1 MRNEFIKKLIELA
14 KVDQRIVLLTADLGF
29 SVVEEFAKNF
39 PDRFYNVGVSE
50 QNMIGLA
57 TGLAKDGF
65 IPFVYSIAP
74 FVLLRPFEFVR
85 NGPVFH
91 RLPVRFVGIGC
102 GFEYGTLGST
112 HHLLEDIA
120 LVRSQPEFMYVAP
133 SNDTQTPQALEKT
146 YQAAGP
152 IFYRVGKGS
161 TKILEQQKEFNP
173 QQLQIIQN
181 GEKVILFSLGAICA
195 EAEIA
200 VKNLLQ
206 KNIKITFAV
215 IPTFEKPVLDEIKD
229 LLQNHDY
236 VITLESHYSS
246 GGIGSMIA
254 EIIAENGI
262 NCRLKKMA
270 VEKLSDGIYG
280 SEKFMYKKN
289 NLDSESVEKN
299 IFNYFFNKN
308 CISDKI

>member
-1 MRNEFIKKLIELA
+1 MRNDFIKKLIELA
-14 KVDQRIVLLTADLGF
+14 KKDQRIVLLTADLGF
-29 SVVEEFAKNF
+29 SVVEEFGKNF

-50 QNMIGLA
+50 QNMVGLA

-91 RLPVRFVGIGC
+91 NLQIRFCGIGC
-102 GFEYGTLGST
+102 GFEYGLLGST
-112 HHLLEDIA
+112 HFLLEDVA
-120 LVRSQPEFMYVAP
+120 LVRSQPNFMYVAP
-133 SNDTQTPQALEKT
+133 SNDSQSAQSLEKT
-146 YQAAGP
+146 YQNPGP
-152 IFYRVGKGS
+152 IFYRIGKGS
-161 TKILEQQKEFNP
+161 VKILPEQTEFDP
-173 QQLQIIQN
+173 HKLQIVQS
-181 GEKVILFSLGAICA
+181 GEKVLLLSLGTISS

-200 VKNLLQ
+200 VKNLLA
-206 KNIKITFAV
+206 KNIKVTFAV
-215 IPTFEKPVLDEIKD
+215 IPTFEKEVLVEIKN
-229 LLQNHDY
+229 LLKKHDS
-236 VITLESHYSS
+236 VVTLEAHYSH
-246 GGIGSMIA
+246 GGIGSMVA

-289 NLDSESVEKN
+289 NLDSTTVEKVLTELAA
-299 IFNYFFNKN
+299 
-308 CISDKI
+308 